1 MDSFDIKPVVDRI
14 ADSGLL
20 ADRELEALRFYVDY
34 GYSRRQ
40 DPKRPRFDLL
50 SKLIHIT
57 CQNMLKEGREIQSY
71 KDVIPELW
79 KYENN
84 VIDEIELGI
93 IYWIDSKGR
102 SREATFDNFRTR
114 LYRIKK
120 KLTDDKD

>member
-20 ADRELEALRFYVDY
+20 DDCDLEALSFFVDY
-34 GYSRRQ
+34 GYSRWLATKIPRT
-40 DPKRPRFDLL
+40 DPLNE
-50 SKLIHIT
+50 LIHIT